1 MQKQHISYPMV
12 SDFPKL
18 FVSPKE
24 PPLESPLPQRDTE
37 EETMIYTG
45 SGFSHDSPA
54 GISLEFPSAECE
66 TPVKVSVKVMSA
78 DYVLPPGYED
88 MVQVSEMFQI
98 TASGPLPAPVIVRIQ
113 HCAVVDD
120 NETSLVH
127 VVAHGAPPYKFKPLQ
142 FIGRFPKGKAYGEIE
157 LTEFSIFAIL
167 ARILHLKMSLSAH
180 LFYQKEITAANF
192 VVTKDL
198 QPHIQGVKERY
209 SSALLGFEQQISCNY
224 TTRAIS
230 LVIPDPIPD
239 RWSVT
244 PTFTPAEVETQAI
257 LNYRRGRT
265 PPNVQLEMRWT
276 GSKREEKEKITIK
289 VVAGEVNSSFALHC
303 PKPSKSPSPPPP
315 PPPPPHTH
323 THTLLQHDN

>member
-1 MQKQHISYPMV
+1 
-12 SDFPKL
+12 
-18 FVSPKE
+18 
-24 PPLESPLPQRDTE
+24 
-37 EETMIYTG
+37 MIYTG
-45 SGFSHDSPA
+45 NAFSYHSPA
-54 GISLEFPSAECE
+54 GISLEFPSVECK
-66 TPVKVSVKVMSA
+66 TPVDVSVKVVSDA
-78 DYVLPPGYED
+78 PPPGCDD

-98 TASGPLPAPVIVRIQ
+98 TASDALPAPVTVRIQ

-120 NETSLVH
+120 NNETSLVH

-142 FIGRFPKGKAYGEIE
+142 SGRFPKGKAYGEIE
-157 LTEFSIFAIL
+157 LTEFSIFTIL
-167 ARILHLKMSLSAH
+167 ARILHLKMSLSAR

-198 QPHIQGVKERY
+198 QPHIQGVKDAY
-209 SSALLGFEQQISCNY
+209 SNAFLGFEQQISCNY

-230 LVIPDPIPD
+230 LVIPDPITD

-244 PTFTPAEVETQAI
+244 PTFTPAEVEIQAI
-257 LNYRRGRT
+257 LNYQRGRT

-303 PKPSKSPSPPPP
+303 PKPSKSPPPPP
-315 PPPPPHTH
+315 PLHTH
-323 THTLLQHDN
+323 TVTA